1 MNLRRKLI
9 LILLTVAVSSLCK
22 ADTYTNWIKIIT
34 QDSYLSDG
42 ALVYILSIE
51 KEGYDYPLNIFAI
64 MNKKSWSH
72 CTFSYNT
79 PSGSDVIHVPLH
91 ILDIADEATNMK
103 FEIDYH
109 FYKPQAWMIGVLDE

>member
-1 MNLRRKLI
+1 MNLKRKLI
-9 LILLTVAVSSLCK
+9 LILLTVTVSVFCN

-34 QDSYLSDG
+34 QDCDLSDG

-51 KEGYDYPLNIFAI
+51 KEGYDYPLNRFAI

-72 CTFSYNT
+72 CTFSYKT
-79 PSGSDVIHVPLH
+79 PSGADVIHVPMH
-91 ILDIADEATNMK
+91 VLDIADEVTNLK

-109 FYKPQAWMIGVLDE
+109 FYKPQVWMIGVLDE